1 VIGLFVLLMVIG
13 AMMVAGIAVVASI
26 FLRLLLGLILLPFK
40 LLFLPF
46 RLIGLVLLAPFILL
60 RLIVGGLFGL
70 VLVPIFAIGAPL
82 ALAAFIVAIVLFSLF
97 TPLLPLLAIGA
108 LIWLLVK
115 ASSRPVHI

>member
-1 VIGLFVLLMVIG
+1 MIGLFVLLMVIG

-26 FLRLLLGLILLPFK
+26 FLRLLLGLVLLPFK

-46 RLIGLVLLAPFILL
+46 RLIGLVLMAPFILL

-70 VLVPIFAIGAPL
+70 VFVPIVAVGAPL
-82 ALAAFIVAIVLFSLF
+82 ALVVFIVGVVLFSLM

-115 ASSRPVHI
+115 ASSRPAHI